1 MRSRQ
6 QLYEHQ
12 KTNCQSFHIENKP
25 TLIGVKRE
33 YRSFIPPPIVTV
45 SEQSYGTETPLTP
58 EQFLSS
64 SSLDD
69 AESYLTFEQYLSITT
84 LNDTSL
90 WDVAETT
97 ALSVD
102 YLKLFNNGNQFIN
115 LEFFCNAITV
125 ENIEVIRKVINEEDI
140 CLVGWKGVGI
150 FWSVQIINKQ
160 NSLGEELKLTLPQNF
175 AEQSMFLTPQLQPS
189 TDAELVL
196 LNGTKNLIINLS
208 IERSKSNLDFTT
220 LYFLINFDINLKQ
233 SISFISTQK
242 QNITPFSFADNS
254 SNNLDYY
261 YFSNLKLILIE
272 ILKLIKNFF
281 TQCLAIEDKIVIK
294 DLSKSNE
301 YYVDPNSCVL
311 STLVLNYSTSTRG
324 MENQEESLIFN
335 IRKSCFKSL
344 FKNNKDFFNKLNE
357 SVEQYVYGEFGDSCR
372 KFCCFGLLCDIGEK
386 FRINCDYF
394 EYQDQVNNE
403 LGFNLY
409 FRLGLESLVNKPIIF
424 NNLNESN
431 LKLVELLT

>member
-1 MRSRQ
+1 MNASMDEQHIVYCQWLQCNKSFDTEMKAYEHAYSTHGISGPQRCGWNNCTIQLRHKGHLKDHLISHFKSTFKPLQCSRCLEKMRSRQ

-12 KTNCQSFHIENKP
+12 KTNCQSFHIEHKP

-189 TDAELVL
+189 TDAEL
-196 LNGTKNLIINLS
+196 
-208 IERSKSNLDFTT
+208 
-220 LYFLINFDINLKQ
+220 
-233 SISFISTQK
+233 
-242 QNITPFSFADNS
+242 
-254 SNNLDYY
+254 
-261 YFSNLKLILIE
+261 
-272 ILKLIKNFF
+272 
-281 TQCLAIEDKIVIK
+281 CLAIEDKIVIK

-357 SVEQYVYGEFGDSCR
+357 SVERYVYGEFGDSCR